1 MTGVYSGIS
10 FLKAGAL
17 LALVFFSFLML
28 RISLQYVPYAPDVA
42 FLRIKQDV
50 VHHSWYLPA
59 FYVHVWT
66 SFFLLLPG
74 FTQFSEKIRS
84 KIPALHRAMGRLYVT
99 VILLFAAPSGFVI
112 GLVANGGLPSRL
124 AFCLLAGLWFL
135 YTLMGL
141 RAILRGDVAQHR
153 AFLLRSFAL
162 SLSAITL
169 RAWKWFLV
177 FLLAPRPM
185 DVYMVVAWLGW
196 IPNLLAVELYLY
208 YERGKKETGHIE

>member
-1 MTGVYSGIS
+1 MTGVYSGIP

-28 RISLQYVPYAPDVA
+28 RISLQYVPYDPDVA

-66 SFFLLLPG
+66 SFFLLMAG
-74 FTQFSEKIRS
+74 FTQFSGKMRS
-84 KIPALHRAMGRLYVT
+84 KMPAVHRAMGRIYVT
-99 VILLFAAPSGFVI
+99 VLLLLAAPSGFVI
-112 GLVANGGLPSRL
+112 GLVANGGIPSRL
-124 AFCLLAGLWFL
+124 AFCLLATLWFL

-141 RAILRGDVAQHR
+141 RAILGGDMTQHR
-153 AFLLRSFAL
+153 AFFLRSFAL
-162 SLSAITL
+162 TLSAITL
-169 RAWKWFLV
+169 RAWKWLFV

-196 IPNLLAVELYLY
+196 IPNLLAVELYLC
-208 YERGKKETGHIE
+208 YERGKRKQDV